1 MDYEEYRKTKLGN
14 KRKRQDLNHN
24 EEDGIHVNRSFS
36 QLSLLQNDSKKKK
49 LMTTNYPQSTN
60 NELSSKVI
68 NNTNNDND
76 DNVLTM
82 NYLQKI
88 KPHYLKVSD
97 KMLKQMLSN
106 TIKNDNDRIVII
118 QALDTQEKLQL
129 VRQITEITNNL
140 HYFNLQRQLWQDY
153 YNIGLQQDGSWSIAP
168 RVSKSFTKQHHTCRT
183 YGYSKRMI
191 EQRQKTIELQLQS
204 ASNELNQHLI
214 QLHTLTD
221 QWRPSIDPN
230 LLCDIINECV
240 QNGQQKLCE
249 EINYRRNML
258 KFDSN
263 DHHLITQFYDLHPND
278 EQV

>member
-97 KMLKQMLSN
+97 KIFTEMLSN
-106 TIKNDNDRIVII
+106 AIKNDSDRIIII

-129 VRQITEITNNL
+129 IQQITEITNNL
-140 HYFNLQRQLWQDY
+140 YYFNLQRQLWQDY
-153 YNIGLQQDGSWSIAP
+153 YNIGLKQDGSWPIAP
-168 RVSKSFTKQHHTCRT
+168 RLSKSFAKQHHTCRT
-183 YGYSKRMI
+183 YGYSKRII
-191 EQRQKTIELQLQS
+191 EQRQKTVEHQLQRT
-204 ASNELNQHLI
+204 SNELNQHLI